1 MKITTGTIVSILLT
15 LFSTIL
21 SIITNIPST
30 SSDHSS
36 NNIFL
41 SRAVIDKL
49 QNFSKDRQL
58 FAANILHQKI
68 DPNDLVYNI
77 SQSSNTNLAKAVIL
91 YNDNPNNNSKEIRT
105 ILNNINGCTDPYCIL
120 RSLWF
125 SPSTML
131 FNDGFFDKYL
141 NLNNY
146 PKVDTSEIWFT
157 NRSLNLN
164 NYPKVDTSEIWFTN
178 RSLNLE
184 NLSQTDVY
192 KEDDNC
198 ITLGQSGKCS
208 YNNIANMK
216 ANIGTLDKSGF
227 LENFQNDGKRIH
239 SIQNSIEAFVSALNH
254 FFVLF
259 IIAVPNTF
267 LTVFTWYLNKSKQ
280 I

>member
-157 NRSLNLN
+157 NRSLNL
-164 NYPKVDTSEIWFTN
+164 
-178 RSLNLE
+178 E